1 MTTAVLSLRED
12 YWEEYELED
21 EDISYLYDYLLEN
34 ETPLTSEELMPI
46 LVEQRIQRETAELE
60 KKRLNGNE
68 VYYPE
73 KHYEVGARLVFPAYE
88 WSKGEVLGTR
98 SGENPAV
105 GKFDVIQVKFE
116 NGEEK
121 EFASGIED
129 HLLNNPP
136 ESAQGDS
143 LISDSVIAE
152 FSDIL
157 IEQIELGLGLNEDFV
172 QIAGRWF
179 LQALLVDVNDGHL
192 NLAEA
197 VLDMHEGG
205 PLSTPDLVKEVDL
218 PKDVHPNLIEFS
230 LDHALQED
238 PRFDEVGPAGIVAWH
253 LKALEPESVQKT
265 PMYLQYDPLEYDQES
280 LTEDMLSL
288 EESLDDELTPLKEK
302 KKYPIQDVEVRLI
315 FPHWRAGTLPLS
327 ERVMP
332 LFPTAYEAPRIRFTL
347 IDGNTGERFPGWV
360 VRKERYVSGL
370 KEWYVKKGLIPG
382 GIVYIKPGQE
392 PGEVIVETK
401 SSRSTKNWMR
411 TILVGSDG
419 ELVFATL
426 KQIVSSDYN
435 ERMAIV
441 VPDIEPVDQVWD
453 KNKNEPPP
461 FEQNVVDTVRELS
474 KLNPQGHVH
483 VTELYAAVNT
493 VRRCPPGPLMSL
505 LETRPWFVHVGDLHF
520 RFDDSEGI
528 KD

>member
-1 MTTAVLSLRED
+1 MKTAPLSLREN
-12 YWEEYELED
+12 YWEEFKLEG

-34 ETPLTSEELMPI
+34 ETPLTAEELMPI
-46 LVEQRIQRETAELE
+46 LVGQRIEREKVRLE
-60 KKRLNGNE
+60 KKRLDGNDI
-68 VYYPE
+68 YYPKE
-73 KHYEVGARLVFPAYE
+73 NYQVGDHLVFPAFE
-88 WSKGEVLGTR
+88 WQKAEVVSLR

-105 GKFDVIQVKFE
+105 GTFNVIQVKFDS
-116 NGEEK
+116 GEQR
-121 EFASGIED
+121 EFASGITD
-129 HLLNNPP
+129 HPLNLPP
-136 ESAQGDS
+136 ESADADS
-143 LISDSVIAE
+143 LSLAPVIKE
-152 FSDIL
+152 HQNL
-157 IEQIELGLGLNEDFV
+157 LVKQIDLGLHENDEFV

-179 LQALLVDVNDGHL
+179 LRALLVDVNAGHM

-197 VLDMHEGG
+197 VLDMHQGG
-205 PLSTPDLVKEVDL
+205 PLGTADLVKEVDL
-218 PKDVHPNLIEFS
+218 PSDVHPHLIEFS

-238 PRFDEVGPAGIVAWH
+238 PRFDEVGPAGIVAWY

-265 PMYLQYDPLEYDQES
+265 PIYLQYVPIDYDPES
-280 LTEDMLSL
+280 LTADMVAL
-288 EESLDDELTPLKEK
+288 EETLDDELTSWKEERR
-302 KKYPIQDVEVRLI
+302 YPVKDVEVRLI

-347 IDGNTGERFPGWV
+347 IDGKTGERFPGWV

-370 KEWYVKKGLIPG
+370 KDWYKKKGLIPG
-382 GIVYIKPGQE
+382 SIVYVKPGKE

-401 SSRSTKNWMR
+401 SSRSTKDWMR

-426 KQIVSSDYN
+426 KQIISSDYHQ
-435 ERMAIV
+435 RMAIV
-441 VPDIEPVDQVWD
+441 IPDLDPVDKVWE
-453 KNKNEPPP
+453 KNQKGLPP
-461 FEQNVVDTVRELS
+461 FEQIVVDTVRELT

-493 VRRCPPGPLMSL
+493 VRRCPPGPLFSL

-520 RFDDSEGI
+520 RFDDSEGG
-528 KD
+528 

>member
-1 MTTAVLSLRED
+1 MATVVLSLRED

-21 EDISYLYDYLLEN
+21 EDISYLYEYLLEI

-46 LVEQRIQRETAELE
+46 LVEHRITRERIQLE
-60 KKRLNGNE
+60 KKRLDGNE
-68 VYYPE
+68 VYFP
-73 KHYEVGARLVFPAYE
+73 KGDYEVGKKLVFPAFE
-88 WSKGEVLGTR
+88 WRKGEVIGFR

-105 GKFDVIQVKFE
+105 GQFNVIQIDFE
-116 NGEEK
+116 SGEK
-121 EFASGIED
+121 REFAAGIAD
-129 HLLNNPP
+129 HVLNIPP
-136 ESAQGDS
+136 EAAQADS
-143 LISDSVIAE
+143 LNPEIVIGEYSELLA
-152 FSDIL
+152 
-157 IEQIELGLGLNEDFV
+157 EQIELGLSVNEDFV

-179 LQALLVDVNDGHL
+179 LKALLVDVNTGHL

-197 VLDMHEGG
+197 VLDMNQGG
-205 PLSTPDLVKEVDL
+205 PLSTTELVKDVDL
-218 PKDVHPNLIEFS
+218 PAGENPNLIEFS
-230 LDHALQED
+230 LDLALQED
-238 PRFDEVGPAGIVAWH
+238 PRFDEVGPAGIVAWY
-253 LKALEPESVQKT
+253 LKALEPESVQE
-265 PMYLQYDPLEYDQES
+265 PPLYLQYIPIEYDPDS
-280 LTEDMLSL
+280 LTEDMVVL
-288 EESLDDELTPLKEK
+288 EKSLDDELTPWKDQRQYEVE
-302 KKYPIQDVEVRLI
+302 DVEVHLI

-347 IDGNTGERFPGWV
+347 IDGNTGDRFPGWV
-360 VRKERYVSGL
+360 VRKEHYVSGL
-370 KEWYVKKGLIPG
+370 KEWYEKNGLIPG
-382 GIVYIKPGQE
+382 GIVYIKPGEE

-401 SSRSTKNWMR
+401 SSRSTKDWMR

-419 ELVFATL
+419 ALVFATL

-435 ERMAIV
+435 ERMAIII
-441 VPDIEPVDQVWD
+441 PDIDPVDQVWI
-453 KNKNEPPP
+453 KNQDEPPP
-461 FEQNVVDTVRELS
+461 FEQIVVDTVRELT

-528 KD
+528 

>member
-1 MTTAVLSLRED
+1 MATPLLSLREG

-21 EDISYLYDYLLEN
+21 EDISFLYDYLLES
-34 ETPLTSEELMPI
+34 ETPLTSEGLMPL
-46 LVEQRIQRETAELE
+46 LVGERIEREKVRLE
-60 KKRLNGNE
+60 KKRLDGNDI
-68 VYYPE
+68 YFPKNQYA
-73 KHYEVGARLVFPAYE
+73 VGDKLVFPACE
-88 WSKGEVLGTR
+88 WKKGEVVGLR
-98 SGENPAV
+98 NGENPAI
-105 GKFDVIQVKFE
+105 GQFNVIQVEFE
-116 NGEEK
+116 GGK
-121 EFASGIED
+121 QHEFAAGIED
-129 HLLNNPP
+129 HALNIPP
-136 ESAQGDS
+136 ESTQAES
-143 LISDSVIAE
+143 LDPEAVTNSFPEV
-152 FSDIL
+152 L
-157 IEQIELGLGLNEDFV
+157 IEGIELGLVDHADFV

-197 VLDMHEGG
+197 VLDMNEGG
-205 PLSTPDLVKEVDL
+205 PLATSELVKDIDL
-218 PKDVHPNLIEFS
+218 PGDVNHNLIEFS

-238 PRFDEVGPAGIVAWH
+238 PRFDEVGPAGIVAWY
-253 LKALEPESVQKT
+253 LKGLEPESVQET
-265 PMYLQYDPLEYDQES
+265 PIYLRYAPLEYDLDS

-302 KKYPIQDVEVRLI
+302 KQFPVKDVEVRLI

-332 LFPTAYEAPRIRFTL
+332 LFPTAYESPRIRFTL

-360 VRKERYVSGL
+360 VREQRYVSGL
-370 KEWYVKKGLIPG
+370 KEWYEKNGLIPG
-382 GIVYIKPGQE
+382 GIVNIKPGKE

-401 SSRSTKNWMR
+401 RSRSTKDWMR

-426 KQIVSSDYN
+426 KQIIASNYN
-435 ERMAIV
+435 ARMAIMI
-441 VPDIEPVDQVWD
+441 PDIEPVDQVWLRTQD
-453 KNKNEPPP
+453 DPPP
-461 FEQNVVDTVRELS
+461 FEQVVVDIVRELT

-493 VRRCPPGPLMSL
+493 VRRCPPGPLFSL

-520 RFDDSEGI
+520 RFDDSESI
-528 KD
+528 